1 MLLTYRAYFS
11 KMPIS
16 GRRPND
22 FNFNAQKPSGYSDNI
37 ISLKVLLLLLLL
49 WRTVIGNNK

>member
-1 MLLTYRAYFS
+1 MSLTYRAYFS

-22 FNFNAQKPSGYSDNI
+22 FNFNAHKPSGHNDNI
-37 ISLKVLLLLLLL
+37 VVVVV
-49 WRTVIGNNK
+49 VIMVNGDRKQ